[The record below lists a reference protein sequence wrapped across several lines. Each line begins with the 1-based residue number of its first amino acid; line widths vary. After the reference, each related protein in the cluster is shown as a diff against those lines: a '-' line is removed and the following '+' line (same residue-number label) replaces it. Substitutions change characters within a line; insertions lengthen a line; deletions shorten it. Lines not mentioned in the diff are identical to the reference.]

1 MSGDRLTKH
10 IHDNYYTLDEK
21 FGSLAIMK
29 LGKIEDI
36 EEKIGTSLEEIA
48 TPKKPNIDYVIDDT
62 YCFCPVCG
70 HIIIEKRMLN
80 TVSGDLFRKDN
91 SFCSKCGQAL
101 DWSEEE

>member
-48 TPKKPNIDYVIDDT
+48 TPKKVKKATREDYMNSGYKHCCPNCGDMVGTITNNLNIKQDDY
-62 YCFCPVCG
+62 CP
-70 HIIIEKRMLN
+70 
-80 TVSGDLFRKDN
+80 S
-91 SFCSKCGQAL
+91 CGQAL